1 MLLSEVYKSGN
12 CDIIRDAYFES
23 VGFLSDPQ
31 PSMLVFLESR
41 RFLSTLRRTREAGCV
56 ITRAEYAGE
65 LDFIEGLAISAEP
78 RLAFHQIHEYLALQT
93 SFYWADFDTEIDPTA
108 SVNPAAFVAA
118 RNVRIG
124 PRTRVEANSTILERC
139 TVGAD
144 AVIHS
149 GVVLGSVGFQ
159 TTRCSSGMK
168 EMTHAGSVEIRDGAQ
183 ILANAVV
190 ARGVFQQSTVIG
202 CDARIGACAF
212 VSHNVQIGART
223 FVGHGA
229 VVNGNVNIGEDVWI
243 GPSSSVANGVSIG
256 DRAEVTLGSVVI
268 GNIEPGTRV
277 AGNFAIEHRLL
288 LKHVAKMR

>member
-12 CDIIRDAYFES
+12 CDIVRDAHFKS

-41 RFLSTLRRTREAGCV
+41 RFLSTLRRTREATCI
-56 ITRAEYAGE
+56 ITPAEYAGE
-65 LDFIEGLAISAEP
+65 VDFIEGLAITAEP
-78 RLAFHQIHEYLALQT
+78 RLAFHQIHEFLALQT
-93 SFYWADFDTEIDPTA
+93 PFYWTDFATEIDPTA
-108 SVNPAAFVAA
+108 SVHPTACVAA

-144 AVIHS
+144 AVVHS

-159 TTRCSSGMK
+159 TTRCSNGMK
-168 EMTHAGSVEIRDGAQ
+168 EMTHAGSVEIHDRAQ

-190 ARGVFQQSTVIG
+190 ARGVFQQATVIG

-229 VVNGNVNIGEDVWI
+229 VINGNVKIGDDVWI
-243 GPSSSVANGVSIG
+243 GPSSSIANSVSIG
-256 DRAEVTLGSVVI
+256 ERAEVTLGSVVI
-268 GNIEPGTRV
+268 GDIEAGARV

-288 LKHVAKMR
+288 LKHVAKIS